1 MDISNEKLL
10 QGARNLKEKGYT
22 PQQVDDW
29 LKGHGSSLEEMR
41 SFARIPEVTPEI
53 RAQVDANNQAYA
65 QRQEENRPWLDK
77 NPIGRA
83 GVALAQGI
91 SNSFFNPAG
100 HIARAFGMDTKPF
113 KPENAV
119 ERGIELA
126 GEYGYDAGGLGKIG
140 SLAKGAGYL
149 GKGKGVASKVAQT
162 VLAPESTAQALATFI
177 APAAGG
183 GLVEGITDPR
193 NPFERTVANVV
204 GSMIPAGIGGA
215 VARTTTPV
223 RGGLKN
229 ILADEGANATLSKGI
244 RADKTK
250 GVARQINKEAPAAYN
265 EMNAEMSQALDDAT
279 GRKLNIDRAL
289 DTQQQRYND
298 FISKNADV
306 ELYSPKSAQEQ
317 SADNFNRWFEGSKVV
332 DENGEPLKLYHGTPK
347 KFDAFDKDKIVRGNG
362 FWFTDDMNYASSIRA
377 NEGNPTVLETYLNAK
392 NPIDVNKNRED
403 FIKLSKEY
411 FGNSQDFSDV
421 GDKFIIGEAMS
432 DKGFPEFLKSKG
444 YDAIKMGNGI
454 EVFNPNQIKSVNN
467 SGAWSSSPSLSDA
480 GWTPKASLKNFTQ
493 GLNEFQENALNQAIN
508 KGATMSTNAKGSL
521 GATHRAQEVL
531 NDMIDASYDTSVIG
545 QRRPTTETRQL
556 MTVKERLNQILE
568 PSGVKPYDAGISKA
582 KGLRANFEKGY
593 NFKPSE
599 TKFENLGLD
608 TLRDKRAFLQ
618 GRLAKLQDNV
628 LSDGGTNLATAIKK
642 DENTLRK
649 LMPKSKFETLMNKAD
664 RLEEN
669 FKRLKALEGQANKEI
684 LKDIERNGSPWRENI
699 ESRGS
704 MLGRALDI
712 ATGWYGRGAKTRLAN
727 QYLNPETT
735 SITTKGGLKGL
746 LGGAG
751 SGGTRQLLI
760 DLLNNGAE

>member
-1 MDISNEKLL
+1 MKSLDEIFGKKKSLDDIF
-10 QGARNLKEKGYT
+10 
-22 PQQVDDW
+22 
-29 LKGHGSSLEEMR
+29 GSV
-41 SFARIPEVTPEI
+41 PEITPEI

-65 QRQEENRPWLDK
+65 QRQEENRPWVDK
-77 NPIGRA
+77 NPIGRT

-91 SNSFFNPAG
+91 SNSFLNPAG
-100 HIARAFGMDTKPF
+100 YIARAFGMDTKPF

-177 APAAGG
+177 SPAAGG
-183 GLVEGITDPR
+183 GLVEGIADPR

-250 GVARQINKEAPAAYN
+250 GVARQINKEAPAVYN

-289 DTQQQRYND
+289 DTQQQRYNN

-317 SADNFNRWFEGSKVV
+317 SA
-332 DENGEPLKLYHGTPK
+332 
-347 KFDAFDKDKIVRGNG
+347 
-362 FWFTDDMNYASSIRA
+362 
-377 NEGNPTVLETYLNAK
+377 
-392 NPIDVNKNRED
+392 
-403 FIKLSKEY
+403 
-411 FGNSQDFSDV
+411 
-421 GDKFIIGEAMS
+421 
-432 DKGFPEFLKSKG
+432 
-444 YDAIKMGNGI
+444 
-454 EVFNPNQIKSVNN
+454 
-467 SGAWSSSPSLSDA
+467 
-480 GWTPKASLKNFTQ
+480 SLKNFTQ
-493 GLNEFQENALNQAIN
+493 GLNEFQENALNQALN

-712 ATGWYGRGAKTRLAN
+712 ATGWYGREAKTRLAN

>member
-1 MDISNEKLL
+1 MKSLDEIFGKKKSLDDIF
-10 QGARNLKEKGYT
+10 
-22 PQQVDDW
+22 
-29 LKGHGSSLEEMR
+29 GSV
-41 SFARIPEVTPEI
+41 PEITPEI
-53 RAQVDANNQAYA
+53 RAKIDANNQAYA
-65 QRQEENRPWLDK
+65 QRQEENRPWVDK
-77 NPIGRA
+77 NPIGRT

-91 SNSFFNPAG
+91 SNSFLNPAG
-100 HIARAFGMDTKPF
+100 YIARAFGMDTKPF

-162 VLAPESTAQALATFI
+162 VLAPENTTQALATFI

-193 NPFERTVANVV
+193 NPFERAVANVV

-250 GVARQINKEAPAAYN
+250 GVARQINKEAPAVYN
-265 EMNAEMSQALDDAT
+265 DMNAEMSQALDDAT

-306 ELYSPKSAQEQ
+306 ELYSPKSAQG
-317 SADNFNRWFEGSKVV
+317 NFANSDAVKEAQLDLINRTNPMFDDYHTGIRKTSDIKTWKEAIQD
-332 DENGEPLKLYHGTPK
+332 DESFMWG
-347 KFDAFDKDKIVRGNG
+347 
-362 FWFTDDMNYASSIRA
+362 
-377 NEGNPTVLETYLNAK
+377 
-392 NPIDVNKNRED
+392 
-403 FIKLSKEY
+403 
-411 FGNSQDFSDV
+411 DFSQKQAEDALKKGKITVYSSHPIEDGGFLSTSKNQARDYAGGGKIYEKEVPLEDV
-421 GDKFIIGEAMS
+421 AWISGDEGQYAPIGN
-432 DKGFPEFLKSKG
+432 
-444 YDAIKMGNGI
+444 IKDS
-454 EVFNPNQIKSVNN
+454 IKDNI
-467 SGAWSSSPSLSDA
+467 P
-480 GWTPKASLKNFTQ
+480 SLKNFTQ
-493 GLNEFQENALNQAIN
+493 GLNEFQENALNQALN

-545 QRRPTTETRQL
+545 QKRPTTETRQL

-628 LSDGGTNLATAIKK
+628 LSDGGTNLATVIKK

-684 LKDIERNGSPWRENI
+684 LKDIERNGSSWRENL
-699 ESRGS
+699 EDRGS

>member
-53 RAQVDANNQAYA
+53 KSQVDANIAAYN
-65 QRQEENRPWLDK
+65 QRQEDNRPWLDK
-77 NPIGRA
+77 NPIGRT

-183 GLVEGITDPR
+183 GLVEGIADPR
-193 NPFERTVANVV
+193 NPFERAVANVV

-298 FISKNADV
+298 FISKNAAIS
-306 ELYSPKSAQEQ
+306 L
-317 SADNFNRWFEGSKVV
+317 
-332 DENGEPLKLYHGTPK
+332 
-347 KFDAFDKDKIVRGNG
+347 FD
-362 FWFTDDMNYASSIRA
+362 
-377 NEGNPTVLETYLNAK
+377 P
-392 NPIDVNKNRED
+392 
-403 FIKLSKEY
+403 
-411 FGNSQDFSDV
+411 Q
-421 GDKFIIGEAMS
+421 
-432 DKGFPEFLKSKG
+432 
-444 YDAIKMGNGI
+444 
-454 EVFNPNQIKSVNN
+454 
-467 SGAWSSSPSLSDA
+467 
-480 GWTPKASLKNFTQ
+480 KASLKNFTQ
-493 GLNEFQENALNQAIN
+493 GLNEFQENALNQALN

-628 LSDGGTNLATAIKK
+628 LSDGATNLATAIKK

-699 ESRGS
+699 KSGGS

-735 SITTKGGLKGL
+735 SITTKGGIKGL

>member
-53 RAQVDANNQAYA
+53 KSQVDANIAAYN
-65 QRQEENRPWLDK
+65 QRQEENRPWVDK
-77 NPIGRA
+77 NPIGRT

-91 SNSFFNPAG
+91 SNSFLNPAG

-149 GKGKGVASKVAQT
+149 GKGKGVASRVAQT

-183 GLVEGITDPR
+183 GLVEGIADPR

-298 FISKNADV
+298 FISKNANIS
-306 ELYSPKSAQEQ
+306 L
-317 SADNFNRWFEGSKVV
+317 
-332 DENGEPLKLYHGTPK
+332 
-347 KFDAFDKDKIVRGNG
+347 FDPQK
-362 FWFTDDMNYASSIRA
+362 
-377 NEGNPTVLETYLNAK
+377 
-392 NPIDVNKNRED
+392 
-403 FIKLSKEY
+403 
-411 FGNSQDFSDV
+411 
-421 GDKFIIGEAMS
+421 
-432 DKGFPEFLKSKG
+432 
-444 YDAIKMGNGI
+444 
-454 EVFNPNQIKSVNN
+454 
-467 SGAWSSSPSLSDA
+467 A
-480 GWTPKASLKNFTQ
+480 GLKNFTQ
-493 GLNEFQENALNQAIN
+493 GLNEFQENALNQALN